1 MPTTNA
7 AGVDLAGPLKQAQG
21 LANQFLALLPN
32 LLLAAIVLAV
42 AYVMGKYAARF
53 VRAVAHRTGQ
63 AASVGLLLGRL
74 ATYVVVVFGVL
85 VALSTVFPSFTAN
98 SLVQTLGIGG
108 VAVGFAF
115 KDIFQNFLAGVII
128 LISRPFRIGDAIAV
142 KGYEGTV
149 EDIQTRA
156 TMIRTYDN
164 QRIVIPNS
172 TVFTQEVKVISA
184 FESRR
189 VEVEFTLDYGADLER
204 AKTTIVDALRSIEG
218 IDESPAPDVLA
229 MNFGDSGLVLRMRYW
244 ITPSKADFLKVR
256 DAAMT
261 AVKNAL
267 QAAKLSFPISTVV
280 VRERKEGAD
289 DVASERWA
297 SGGAAADVS

>member
-1 MPTTNA
+1 MPPSTA
-7 AGVDLAGPLKQAQG
+7 SGVDLAGPIRQAQG
-21 LANQFLALLPN
+21 LANQSLALLPN
-32 LLLAAIVLAV
+32 LVLAAAVLAV
-42 AYVMGKYAARF
+42 AYLMGKYSARL
-53 VRAVAHRTGQ
+53 VRAIVGRAGQ
-63 AASVGLLLGRL
+63 PASVGLLLGRL
-74 ATYVVVVFGVL
+74 ATYVVVIFGAL

-128 LISRPFRIGDAIAV
+128 LISRPFRIGDAISV
-142 KGYEGTV
+142 KGYEGIV

-189 VEVEFTLDYGADLER
+189 VEIEFTLDFGTDVPK
-204 AKTTIVDALRSIEG
+204 AKSTIVEALQGVEG
-218 IDESPAPDVLA
+218 IDERPAPDVLT
-229 MNFGDSGLVLRMRYW
+229 MNFGDSGVVLRMRYW

-256 DAAMT
+256 DAAMM
-261 AVKNAL
+261 AVM
-267 QAAKLSFPISTVV
+267 AAFQKTGIDFPISTVV
-280 VRERKEGAD
+280 VRDPAKKND
-289 DVASERWA
+289 DASTEKWA
-297 SGGAAADVS
+297 SGGAADVS